1 MSIAQKMLL
10 VAAGNKQ
17 QLTWNVTP
25 NYQQAFTF
33 GFDGMYLTKVINANI
48 GIGSGDGRYW
58 TAIGRYYPADR
69 TAVWWSGNAGFGNW
83 SRFPSSGFSDSFDTD
98 IEDVV
103 YSVGEDTGTSGVSR
117 TGDPYILIGGLF
129 GQGVYS
135 FNGTMWTR
143 VGSALPS
150 TQFVGAF
157 SGDYW
162 TKIAVYRNI
171 TFSPNRFWI
180 IAISKKY
187 NWFAYSIDGG
197 VTWTTKRQITV
208 SSTNSLIVDIKAI
221 RPIGRQVSGTT
232 WFYRVSSRNDPFNN
246 PNPLGSYYCASGQPS
261 STLAWTIVRGLSA
274 TYNGSQQKFNFW
286 NNLTYDNTLNVL
298 FATGEKGSPVEGQ
311 IAYTSLTA
319 ATENSFGFPT
329 EQPREW
335 FKYTPP
341 WPSGYILN
349 HAPNV
354 LASDCQTISGGVA
367 FGDIIAPGDSINNQV
382 PPNRVALFVNA
393 GSATWRTDIQK
404 PGNWIVTAPIN
415 PGFAMNSIA
424 TAFTVNYPTFT
435 KPQISLIAVNRS
447 NDTLDWYIL
456 DFPYYPNQIKFAP

>member
-1 MSIAQKMLL
+1 MLL
-10 VAAGNKQ
+10 TAGSNKQ
-17 QLTWNVTP
+17 QLTWVATP
-25 NYQQAFTF
+25 NYQQAFTP
-33 GFDGMYLTKVINANI
+33 GNGGMYLTKVINANV
-48 GIGSGDGRYW
+48 GVNSQGDGQYW
-58 TAIGRYYPADR
+58 TAIGRYYTGDS
-69 TAVWWSGNAGFGNW
+69 TAVWRSINAGFGTW
-83 SRFPSSGFSDSFDTD
+83 SRFPSTGFSDSFDTD

-103 YSVGEDTGTSGVSR
+103 YSVGEDSGLLANNGVSR
-117 TGDPYILIGGLF
+117 TGSPYILNGGLF

-135 FNGTMWTR
+135 FNGSIWAR
-143 VGSALPS
+143 VGSNLPS
-150 TQFVGAF
+150 SPFVGSFA
-157 SGDYW
+157 GDYW
-162 TKIAVYRNI
+162 TKIAVYRN
-171 TFSPNRFWI
+171 TTYSPNQFWI

-221 RPIGRQVSGTT
+221 RPVGRQLSGTT
-232 WFYRVSSRNDPFNN
+232 WFYRVSSRNDSFSN
-246 PNPLGSYYCASGQPS
+246 PSPLGSYYCTAGQPS
-261 STLAWTIVRGLSA
+261 STQAWTIVRGLSA
-274 TYNGSQQKFNFW
+274 TYNSSQDKFNFW

-298 FATGEKGSPVEGQ
+298 FVTGEKGSPVEGQ

-319 ATENSFGFPT
+319 ATENSFPFPSV
-329 EQPREW
+329 QPREW
-335 FKYTPP
+335 FRYTPP

-393 GSATWRTDIQK
+393 GSATWMTDIQK
-404 PGNWIVTAPIN
+404 PGNWMVTSPIN

-424 TAFTVNYPTFT
+424 TAFTVNYPKHT
-435 KPQISLIAVNRS
+435 KPEISLIADDRS
-447 NDTLDWYIL
+447 NDTLVWYKL
-456 DFPYYPNQIKFAP
+456 TFPYFPNQIKFAP